1 MRILVYIGGRI
12 CHTLTRAID
21 NHICSHTHTHTERER
36 ERTHPYPP
44 TFVFMPT
51 RLACDIVYTVFTPG
65 PPMVDAGVG
74 LGDDAGDPDGPRRI
88 VEGDSGGAL
97 APALRY

>member
-1 MRILVYIGGRI
+1 
-12 CHTLTRAID
+12 
-21 NHICSHTHTHTERER
+21 
-36 ERTHPYPP
+36 
-44 TFVFMPT
+44 MPT